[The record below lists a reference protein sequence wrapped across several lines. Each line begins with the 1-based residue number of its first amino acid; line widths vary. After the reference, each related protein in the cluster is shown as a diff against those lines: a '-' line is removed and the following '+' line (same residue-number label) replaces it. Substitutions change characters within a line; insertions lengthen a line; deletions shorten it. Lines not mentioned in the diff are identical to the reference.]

1 MPPLRQNSFFN
12 WSCKVYYI
20 KELLWQADRGRLT
33 FWARMSSIALTVVM
47 VQQ

>member
-1 MPPLRQNSFFN
+1 MPPLRRNSFFK
-12 WSCKVYYI
+12 SCKVYYI
-20 KELLWQADRGRLT
+20 KELVWQADRGRLT